1 MSKDNDDEDA
11 RRYCNCT
18 DPGLCRAELSREL
31 DTVKRSCSA
40 GLRGQGSWDLIVGAQ
55 GGLDT
60 YPTASTCISRWAG
73 DASDGR
79 GRSAGDAET
88 QKRLCIGLMEK
99 LDIIVRAGRFCK
111 SVSGVF
117 SM

>member
-1 MSKDNDDEDA
+1 MNKDNDDEEDA

-18 DPGLCRAELSREL
+18 DPGLCRAELSRAL
-31 DTVKRSCSA
+31 DTVKKALLGRTA
-40 GLRGQGSWDLIVGAQ
+40 GAGVVGFDRRRA
-55 GGLDT
+55 GRAR
-60 YPTASTCISRWAG
+60 YPTASTCISRRA
-73 DASDGR
+73 DNASDGR